1 MPVTNYISRKFE
13 VEADAFALRATGDRE
28 SFISAMEKLAA
39 MNLSDMEPGRVVEFL
54 FYSHPSISR
63 RISFARNFE

>member
-1 MPVTNYISRKFE
+1 
-13 VEADAFALRATGDRE
+13 
-28 SFISAMEKLAA
+28 MEKLAA